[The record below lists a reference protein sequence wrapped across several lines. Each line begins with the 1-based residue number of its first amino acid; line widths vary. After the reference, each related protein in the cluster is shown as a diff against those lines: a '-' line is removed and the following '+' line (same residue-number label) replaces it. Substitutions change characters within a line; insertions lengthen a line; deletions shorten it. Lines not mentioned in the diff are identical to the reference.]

1 MTEKNTI
8 IDDFDKKILEFLQ
21 KNAKLTAKEMAFE
34 LALSQTPIYERI
46 KKLERL
52 GVIKEYVAILNA
64 DLISKGFVVFMSI
77 IMKEHSQDKRT
88 ALVEKILSFKE
99 LSECY
104 QTSGKYD
111 FILKLRFSN
120 LKEYREF
127 LLDKISLLDNIGKI
141 DSHIVLDEVKNTTYI
156 NL

>member
-1 MTEKNTI
+1 MIDKNTI

-52 GVIKEYVAILNA
+52 GVIKEYVAILDA
-64 DLISKGFVVFMSI
+64 DLVNKGLVVFMNL
-77 IMKEHSQDKRT
+77 IMKEHFRDKRINL
-88 ALVEKILSFKE
+88 AEKLVSFNE

-127 LLDKISLLDNIGKI
+127 LLDKISLLDNISKI
-141 DSHIVLDEVKNTTYI
+141 DSSIVLEEVKSTTYI

>member
-1 MTEKNTI
+1 MIEKNTT

-64 DLISKGFVVFMSI
+64 DLINKGFVVFMSI
-77 IMKEHSQDKRT
+77 IMKEHFQDKRT
-88 ALVEKILSFKE
+88 ILVEKILSFKE

-104 QTSGKYD
+104 QTSGNYD

-127 LLDKISLLDNIGKI
+127 LLEKVSLLDNIGKI
-141 DSHIVLDEVKNTTYI
+141 DSHIVLDEVKSTTYI